1 MRVIVHEPLLD
12 GRELGWP
19 WAYHALLVEESDE
32 MAETLGRF
40 RELAGPVAREP
51 GDIALYEVAIYLA
64 DGIALLL

>member
-1 MRVIVHEPLLD
+1 MRVIVHEPLLN
-12 GRELGWP
+12 GRELGWL
-19 WAYHALLVEESDE
+19 WAYHALLMEESDE

-51 GDIALYEVAIYLA
+51 GDIALYEVSIYLA